1 MYDILK
7 GLRIIE
13 ATSFVA
19 SPSAGMYLAQFG
31 AEVIRVDHVKGGPDY
46 NRWPKADNGSSF
58 YWEGLNKAKKSV
70 SLNLRTTEGRELL
83 QKLAVSGGE
92 AGGILLTNFPV
103 GSFLSYENLKV
114 LREDVIVA
122 RIMGQANGGPAV
134 DYTVNCALG
143 LPAMTGPKSIPAD
156 EPVNHVL
163 PAWDLLA
170 GAYAAFTILA
180 AERHRKETGRGGDY
194 RIPLSDIGI
203 STMAN
208 LGNIAEVLY
217 SDANRPRHGNELY
230 GAFGKD
236 FQTKDNKRLIVMAIT
251 PRQWKGL
258 VKTLD
263 IAAEVAAIETERG
276 VSFDYDEGVRYQH
289 ADILYPLVDAKI
301 AAWTADELGKALDE
315 VGGCWGEYK
324 TMKHAVSD
332 PALVAENPIFEVMKN
347 PSGFSYPTA
356 GSAATIPTENRL
368 SPRTAPE
375 LGADTLD
382 ILTSELGM
390 SPSDIDALVKTGT
403 ILERD

>member
-1 MYDILK
+1 
-7 GLRIIE
+7 
-13 ATSFVA
+13 
-19 SPSAGMYLAQFG
+19 
-31 AEVIRVDHVKGGPDY
+31 
-46 NRWPKADNGSSF
+46 
-58 YWEGLNKAKKSV
+58 
-70 SLNLRTTEGRELL
+70 
-83 QKLAVSGGE
+83 
-92 AGGILLTNFPV
+92 
-103 GSFLSYENLKV
+103 
-114 LREDVIVA
+114 
-122 RIMGQANGGPAV
+122 
-134 DYTVNCALG
+134 
-143 LPAMTGPKSIPAD
+143 
-156 EPVNHVL
+156 
-163 PAWDLLA
+163 
-170 GAYAAFTILA
+170 
-180 AERHRKETGRGGDY
+180 
-194 RIPLSDIGI
+194 
-203 STMAN
+203 MAN

-236 FQTKDNKRLIVMAIT
+236 FLTKDKKRLIVMAIT

-332 PALVAENPIFEVMKN
+332 PALVTENPIFEVMKN

-356 GSAATIPTENRL
+356 GAAATIPTENRL

-390 SPSDIDALVKTGT
+390 SPTDIDALVKTGT